1 MVMEQMKKHY
11 AKPAL
16 KLHGSVESVTGFTAE
31 HDVFGGGFL
40 STKSKCKAKLQGP
53 ADKMS

>member
-1 MVMEQMKKHY
+1 MVMEQMKKQY

-16 KLHGSVESVTGFTAE
+16 KLHGSVESVTGFTGE

>member
-1 MVMEQMKKHY
+1 MVMEQMKKKY

-16 KLHGSVESVTGFTAE
+16 KLHGSVEAVTGFTGE

-40 STKSKCKAKLQGP
+40 STAAKCKSKDHGP

>member
-1 MVMEQMKKHY
+1 MEQMKKQY
-11 AKPAL
+11 SKPAL
-16 KLHGSVESVTGFTAE
+16 KLHGTVEAITGFGPS

-40 STKSKCKAKLQGP
+40 STNAKCKSKIHGP

>member
-1 MVMEQMKKHY
+1 MEQMKKQY

-16 KLHGSVESVTGFTAE
+16 KLHGSVESVTGFTGE

-40 STKSKCKAKLQGP
+40 STKAKCKSDTHGP
-53 ADKMS
+53 AGKTS